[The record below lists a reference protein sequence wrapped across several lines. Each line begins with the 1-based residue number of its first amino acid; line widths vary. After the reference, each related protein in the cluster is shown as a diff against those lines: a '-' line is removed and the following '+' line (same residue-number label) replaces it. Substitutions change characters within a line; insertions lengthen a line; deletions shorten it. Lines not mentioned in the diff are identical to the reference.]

1 MIVGERRELTIKRNK
16 MKNIILTVIALFG
29 LASIASAQCGDDLMK
44 KALGAMGGYQYI
56 KDFDIKVPAG
66 AADGATFSI
75 VLNSRTHYQINVAN
89 GASNPEHVTIK
100 IFDASGKL
108 IGINA
113 SNGKVFD
120 TFQFI
125 CGKTGA
131 YKLQVTCSGEACA
144 RAVLSLVKQYTEA
157 EMP

>member
-1 MIVGERRELTIKRNK
+1 
-16 MKNIILTVIALFG
+16 MKKIILAIIALIG
-29 LASIASAQCGDDLMK
+29 VASAASAQCGDDLMK

-56 KDFDIKVPAG
+56 KDFDINVPAG
-66 AADGATFSI
+66 AKDGTSFSI

-89 GASNPEHVTIK
+89 GAANPEHVTIK
-100 IFDASGKL
+100 IIDKNSGKL

-131 YKLQVTCSGEACA
+131 YILQVTCPGEGCA